1 LAGVDTSPDV
11 FFESGSDSVTFT
23 GVFRA
28 KGNEAGMVYIINAQ
42 DCDSLGGNLATLR
55 NRLFTAV
62 TRSKSWVR
70 VLGIGEGM
78 QNIIKEFRKLQNND
92 FKLNFR
98 YPTESERDQIKIIHR
113 DMTVAERKRVES
125 NVESLASLVEDLD
138 AGKIHMED
146 LNPDLLNR
154 LNVLLGNVERT

>member
-1 LAGVDTSPDV
+1 
-11 FFESGSDSVTFT
+11 
-23 GVFRA
+23 
-28 KGNEAGMVYIINAQ
+28 
-42 DCDSLGGNLATLR
+42 
-55 NRLFTAV
+55 
-62 TRSKSWVR
+62 
-70 VLGIGEGM
+70 M

-146 LNPDLLNR
+146 LNPDPLNR